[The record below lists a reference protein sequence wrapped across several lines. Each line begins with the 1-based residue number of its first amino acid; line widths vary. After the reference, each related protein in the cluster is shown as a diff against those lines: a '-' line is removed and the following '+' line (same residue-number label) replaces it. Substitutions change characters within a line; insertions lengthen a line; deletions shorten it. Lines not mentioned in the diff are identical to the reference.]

1 MIIGGS
7 YFVGFVSEVQRGLND
22 PESAS
27 RQAVEK
33 ISSIEQILGYQGYLR
48 AYRSFRLT
56 GDMASREQMTQRA
69 MEAARNLDALRKLYR
84 EHGINNVL
92 VFW

>member
-33 ISSIEQILGYQGYLR
+33 IASIEQILGYQGYLK

-56 GDMASREQMTQRA
+56 GDITAREQMSQRA
-69 MEAARNLDALRKLYR
+69 MDASRGLDALRKLYA
-84 EHGINNVL
+84 
-92 VFW
+92 